1 MMRFDIYDSASSV
14 LVYGPLFVFQ
24 VACYFDPNMLKVTS
38 LNYGSAMTVLFM
50 RLSVIVTDLVYAYG
64 VKL

>member
-1 MMRFDIYDSASSV
+1 MCESSFNP
-14 LVYGPLFVFQ
+14 VYQYGTLLISQ
-24 VACYFDPNMLKVTS
+24 IACFFDPDMLKVTS

-50 RLSVIVTDLVYAYG
+50 RLTVIVTDLVYAYG